1 MSLFVVYNNLLY
13 IYFFQLKPLFE
24 YKICKYYLEKN
35 MNWNSNEL
43 KEWLE
48 DFATGLLVNKKYLL
62 IYENKSVYGNM
73 YRNSSDIPQQLS
85 QINRT
90 Q

>member
-73 YRNSSDIPQQLS
+73 YRRSSDIPQQLS
-85 QINRT
+85 QIHRT

>member
-73 YRNSSDIPQQLS
+73 YRRSSDIPQQLS
-85 QINRT
+85 QTNRT